1 MEMFEIFGFFNFCNF
16 EIYKV
21 KSLVDKED
29 FKGLICKYKEF
40 RDREGIL
47 YVIDIIIGC
56 NIDGSKN

>member
-29 FKGLICKYKEF
+29 FKGLICK
-40 RDREGIL
+40 
-47 YVIDIIIGC
+47 
-56 NIDGSKN
+56 